1 MHIKSLTLENAFQHK
16 KLKIEFS
23 NFNAIIGKNGC
34 GKSNLIES
42 LRYIFTGKLSLP
54 GTQDT
59 MITEGEEKGKISA
72 EFEVDGEVVSTST
85 SLGSTRRSLT
95 RGDLKL
101 TKGAEVLSYLSE
113 AVLKTPVS
121 LIDNSIIRQGR
132 LTDGLFDPPAKRIDM
147 FMRMAGLSDIEKKRQ
162 QLADINSAIIVPM
175 AALTLEEAEKEVV
188 DLTARLKE
196 TQDSLAAIVIPS
208 EADVA
213 AARETLAKI
222 AGATEAAKE
231 LEEYSKTKA
240 EVTLHTLS
248 TCEAAVASA
257 KDKLA
262 TANAEEIRLEPLAK
276 EAAIVESAI
285 AEHMRVEGI
294 RKQATDGKQELLEMI
309 EDLKSTKPTDDYIGG
324 DIDELLG
331 MIATIKAQIGSADKT
346 LTFLSLDAAICPVCN
361 KPCTKDEA
369 AALLT
374 AADSMKKELVTMLAS
389 TQTSLATETSNKGQ
403 WKKAVVEYVS
413 LTTIMQEKLV
423 AFDATIA
430 ALPGQRVVDTGNGT
444 AAETIVAYTV
454 VRSEL
459 AAALKDVDTTAS
471 ELATASKAAS
481 DLLSHIA
488 VLEEKAAL
496 LDVTV
501 DTAALDALLAEH
513 TKLTE
518 LKARTEG
525 IKTEL
530 EHSIETADARL
541 VKVKSDVEESKTS
554 GILKEYI
561 DAARTVLHRDHFPS
575 GKITAFVNRMM
586 DAANSYLDCM
596 NAGFF
601 VTYDKDLG
609 FSAEFLA
616 DGKVMRA
623 DRLSG
628 GEKVIFA
635 LAFRF
640 AGNELN
646 TDTGFLVLDEPTV
659 FLDEQHVADVVTA
672 LALVK
677 EKLAGKVQVLVVTH
691 DERLASVA
699 DSVYT
704 VGQDA

>member
-222 AGATEAAKE
+222 AGATEAGKE

-389 TQTSLATETSNKGQ
+389 TQTSLATETGNKEQ
-403 WKKAVVEYVS
+403 WKKAVVEYAS
-413 LTTIMQEKLV
+413 LTTTMQEKLV

-471 ELATASKAAS
+471 ELAIASKAAS

-501 DTAALDALLAEH
+501 DTAALDVLLAEH
-513 TKLTE
+513 TELTE